1 MFQNIGRWHLPIPFH
16 TLPSAKVILLYFL
29 SLSVIRALLLFF
41 IFVIFPSFVPCQTAV
56 SLIPDK
62 KFRGLL
68 STIWQVAI
76 LIDYY
81 VIAN

>member
-1 MFQNIGRWHLPIPFH
+1 MAPTHSVPC
-16 TLPSAKVILLYFL
+16 PSLRQVILLYFL

-41 IFVIFPSFVPCQTAV
+41 IFVIFPSFVPCRTAV

-68 STIWQVAI
+68 SKR
-76 LIDYY
+76 
-81 VIAN
+81 